1 MNRKQRSALNFFAV
15 FSIPALWWTIVVL
28 GSLMVMCAMSFWTR
42 QFPTHVPDFQFSNY
56 AEIFSNTQYIAVL
69 WRTLKITLMVCVFC
83 FLIGFPLAYFISF
96 KIKTARMRL
105 VLYMAT
111 LIPVWVS
118 YILRAYSWKTILG
131 TEGVLN
137 SFLIWIGIIE
147 EPLTMFLFNQY
158 AMVLTIGY
166 ICLPMMML
174 PMYAVMDKIPRDLI
188 EASKDLGAS
197 STNTFIHI
205 TLPLCIPGIIG
216 GFTLAFCLAAGD
228 FVSPILVGGPSG
240 NLIANVLLTQYGMAL
255 NWPLGAAIT
264 VVILIVFVILLSLSN
279 LTERHGRINIA

>member
-1 MNRKQRSALNFFAV
+1 MAAYAMARFNLRGMNLVYGLLMLPLISPAILLGVSTLTWFSYLQIPLSLNTV
-15 FSIPALWWTIVVL
+15 IVGQITVYL
-28 GSLMVMCAMSFWTR
+28 PF
-42 QFPTHVPDFQFSNY
+42 
-56 AEIFSNTQYIAVL
+56 
-69 WRTLKITLMVCVFC
+69 ITL
-83 FLIGFPLAYFISF
+83 
-96 KIKTARMRL
+96 
-105 VLYMAT
+105 
-111 LIPVWVS
+111 
-118 YILRAYSWKTILG
+118 ILS
-131 TEGVLN
+131 
-137 SFLIWIGIIE
+137 SGIYGIN
-147 EPLTMFLFNQY
+147 PS
-158 AMVLTIGY
+158 
-166 ICLPMMML
+166 
-174 PMYAVMDKIPRDLI
+174 LI

-279 LTERHGRINIA
+279 QTERHGRINIA